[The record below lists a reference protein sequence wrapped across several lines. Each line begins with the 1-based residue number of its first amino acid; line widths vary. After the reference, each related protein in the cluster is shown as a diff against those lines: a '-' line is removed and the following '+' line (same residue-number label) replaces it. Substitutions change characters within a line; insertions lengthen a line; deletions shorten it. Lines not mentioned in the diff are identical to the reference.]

1 MRERRVFMVE
11 VKSVK
16 IDGECIH
23 MFNSAIYIF
32 ESSSGFTLE
41 LGMIV
46 SEVVLKKYG
55 NEENLI
61 IEIELQDG
69 RVINSIMHLQG
80 LSGGLPQLNLYCDLN
95 DLEEYQDYQIVKE
108 NDSSFPK
115 IEEGITLEEIRKYE
129 MPNEKVKLKL
139 NLPVDQSE
147 WLAKQKKGELDTI
160 FKEAIYDY
168 WRKQSTNSQFNCL
181 VGQDGITV
189 EKTGKKG

>member
-1 MRERRVFMVE
+1 MVE
-11 VKSVK
+11 IKSVK

-46 SEVVLKKYG
+46 SEVVLKKYR

-80 LSGGLPQLNLYCDLN
+80 LSVGLPQLNLYCDLN

-129 MPNEKVKLKL
+129 MPIEKVKLKL

-181 VGQDGITV
+181 VGQDGISV
-189 EKTGKKG
+189 EETGKKD